1 MSIKIDLK
9 IFLFAILFWFTKQI
23 ELYALLMAFAFFH
36 EIGHLVCGLMIGIRP
51 ESIKIN
57 PLGFQIQFRTP
68 VEDYNKKVKNG
79 NEQCI
84 KKILI
89 ALAGPLINIFMIIIC
104 LFLPQSLA
112 PARTTIVYAN
122 LLLAIFNLLP
132 VYPLD
137 GGRILK
143 EMVHILKGKEKSY
156 EIVNTVSK
164 ATVIT
169 LTVIAS
175 IAILSIHNIALLL
188 ILAYL
193 WYLMIQNEKRYHM
206 KKVMYE
212 QVRSEENSHLE
223 NLENEKENVVAKIK

>member
-9 IFLFAILFWFTKQI
+9 IFLFTILFWFTKQI

-36 EIGHLVCGLMIGIRP
+36 EIGHLVCGLMIGVKP

-104 LFLPQSLA
+104 LFLPQSLD

>member
-89 ALAGPLINIFMIIIC
+89 AIAGPLINIFMIIIC
-104 LFLPQSLA
+104 LFLPQSLD

>member
-104 LFLPQSLA
+104 LFLPQSLD

>member
-36 EIGHLVCGLMIGIRP
+36 EIGHLVCGLIIGIKP

-68 VEDYNKKVKNG
+68 VEDYNKKIRNG
-79 NEQCI
+79 NEQCM
-84 KKILI
+84 KKIMI
-89 ALAGPLINIFMIIIC
+89 ALAGPLINIFMIVIC
-104 LFLPQSLA
+104 LFLPPSLN
-112 PARTTIVYAN
+112 PAKTTIIYAN

-156 EIVNTVSK
+156 EITNRISKVTVI
-164 ATVIT
+164 ALTVIT
-169 LTVIAS
+169 S
-175 IAILSIHNIALLL
+175 IAILLIHNIALLL
-188 ILAYL
+188 ILVYL
-193 WYLMIQNEKRYHM
+193 WYLMIQNEKRYHIKKIMYEQM
-206 KKVMYE
+206 KKVIL
-212 QVRSEENSHLE
+212 QN
-223 NLENEKENVVAKIK
+223 K

>member
-36 EIGHLVCGLMIGIRP
+36 EIGHLVCGLIIGIKP

-68 VEDYNKKVKNG
+68 VEDCNKKIKNG
-79 NEQCI
+79 NEQCM
-84 KKILI
+84 KKVMI
-89 ALAGPLINIFMIIIC
+89 ALAGPLINIFMIVIC
-104 LFLPQSLA
+104 LFLPQSFE
-112 PARTTIVYAN
+112 PAKTTIIYAN

-143 EMVHILKGKEKSY
+143 EIVHIFKGNKKSY
-156 EIVNTVSK
+156 EVVNTVSK
-164 ATVIT
+164 IVVIT
-169 LTVIAS
+169 LTVVTS
-175 IAILSIHNIALLL
+175 ITILFIHNIALLL

-193 WYLMIQNEKRYHM
+193 WYLMIQNEKRYHI

-212 QVRSEENSHLE
+212 QV
-223 NLENEKENVVAKIK
+223 KKV

>member
-36 EIGHLVCGLMIGIRP
+36 EIGHLVCGLIIGIKP

-89 ALAGPLINIFMIIIC
+89 AIAGPLINIFMILIC
-104 LFLPQSLA
+104 LFLPQSLD

>member
-104 LFLPQSLA
+104 LFLPQSLD

-206 KKVMYE
+206 KNVMYE

>member
-9 IFLFAILFWFTKQI
+9 IFLFTILFWFTKQI

-36 EIGHLVCGLMIGIRP
+36 EIGHLVCGLMIGVKP

-89 ALAGPLINIFMIIIC
+89 AIAGPLINIFMIIIC
-104 LFLPQSLA
+104 LFLPQSLD
-112 PARTTIVYAN
+112 PARKTIAYAN

>member
-9 IFLFAILFWFTKQI
+9 VFLFAILFWFTKQI
-23 ELYALLMAFAFFH
+23 DLYALLMAFAFFH
-36 EIGHLVCGLMIGIRP
+36 EIGHIGIKP

-57 PLGFQIQFRTP
+57 PLGFQIQFCTP
-68 VEDYNKKVKNG
+68 VEDFNTKIKNG

-89 ALAGPLINIFMIIIC
+89 ALAGPLINIFMIAIC
-104 LFLPQSLA
+104 LLLPESIISQNLENVKV
-112 PARTTIVYAN
+112 TIIYAN

-132 VYPLD
+132 IYPLD

-143 EMVHILKGKEKSY
+143 QLVHIFKGKEKSH
-156 EIVNTVSK
+156 EIINTVSK
-164 ATVIT
+164 VTVIT
-169 LTVIAS
+169 LTVITS
-175 IAILSIHNIALLL
+175 IAILYIHNIALLL

-206 KKVMYE
+206 KKIIYE
-212 QVRSEENSHLE
+212 Q
-223 NLENEKENVVAKIK
+223 AKKV

>member
-9 IFLFAILFWFTKQI
+9 IFLFTILFWFTKQI

-104 LFLPQSLA
+104 LFLPQSLD

>member
-9 IFLFAILFWFTKQI
+9 IFLFTILFWFTKQI

-36 EIGHLVCGLMIGIRP
+36 EIGHLVCGLMIGVKP

-79 NEQCI
+79 NEHAALDC
-84 KKILI
+84 LI
-89 ALAGPLINIFMIIIC
+89 AIAGPLINIFMIIIC
-104 LFLPQSLA
+104 LFLPQSLD

>member
-36 EIGHLVCGLMIGIRP
+36 EIGHLVCGLMIGIKP

-84 KKILI
+84 KKVLI
-89 ALAGPLINIFMIIIC
+89 AIAGPLINIFMILIC
-104 LFLPQSLA
+104 LFLPQSLD

-122 LLLAIFNLLP
+122 LLLVFFNLLP

-156 EIVNTVSK
+156 EVINKVSK
-164 ATVIT
+164 VTVII

-206 KKVMYE
+206 KKIMYE
-212 QVRSEENSHLE
+212 QVKSEENSH
-223 NLENEKENVVAKIK
+223 LENEKENVVAKIK

>member
-36 EIGHLVCGLMIGIRP
+36 EIGHLVCGLMIGVKP

-89 ALAGPLINIFMIIIC
+89 AIAGPLINIFMIIIC
-104 LFLPQSLA
+104 LFLPQSLD

>member
-9 IFLFAILFWFTKQI
+9 IFLFTILFWFTKQI

-36 EIGHLVCGLMIGIRP
+36 EIGHLVCGLMIGVKP

-89 ALAGPLINIFMIIIC
+89 AIAGPLINIFMIIIC
-104 LFLPQSLA
+104 LFLPQSLD

>member
-23 ELYALLMAFAFFH
+23 DLYALLMAFAFFH
-36 EIGHLVCGLMIGIRP
+36 EIGHLVCGLIIGIKP

-89 ALAGPLINIFMIIIC
+89 AIAGPLINIFMIIIC
-104 LFLPQSLA
+104 LFLPQSLD

-122 LLLAIFNLLP
+122 LLLVIFNLLP